1 VVISPDSYNSG
12 GGYGAID
19 LDIQPEE
26 AEVWVDGN
34 YVGEADD
41 FDGFPSYLWLEPG
54 SHQIV
59 LYAPARETLVR
70 EVNLQ
75 SGEMLGFDDV
85 LVPGVSRAPTEFF
98 TRRAAPQRELGTRQ
112 YVVDDEEIAED
123 DEQGNDEIA
132 AGTGLLRLNVTPADA
147 AVWLDGRPIGS
158 AAELASLRG
167 ALEVAAGTH
176 EVVAIRPG
184 WGELRRRVEVA
195 DGDELTL
202 ELNLSNP

>member
-1 VVISPDSYNSG
+1 MG
-12 GGYGAID
+12 GGLAAID
-19 LDIQPEE
+19 LDVHPEE

-41 FDGFPSYLWLEPG
+41 FDGFPSYLWLDPG

-75 SGEMLGFDDV
+75 SGEMLGFDDL

-98 TRRAAPQRELGTRQ
+98 ASRPQPSEDSSYEESESDQDAAFVAAP
-112 YVVDDEEIAED
+112 
-123 DEQGNDEIA
+123 
-132 AGTGLLRLNVTPADA
+132 GTGLLRINVTPDDA

-158 AAELASLRG
+158 AAELESLRG
-167 ALEVAAGTH
+167 ALEVEAGTH

-184 WGELRRRVEVA
+184 WGELRRRVEVTE
-195 DGDELTL
+195 GDEITL
-202 ELNLSNP
+202 ELDLSD